1 MKALRLLFSLFLLVV
16 FAQVAQAQN
25 RMNFQGQLNNADG
38 IDHPLD
44 PEGQYLIHTSVE
56 SPDMMTVYNGNAVL
70 DADGAATVEMPSY
83 FEALN
88 TDFRYQLTCIGGFA
102 PVYVAEKIRENR
114 FKIAGGSPGMEVSW
128 QVTGVRHDP
137 YAEAYR
143 SPVEVEKPAAEQGT
157 YLHPELYG
165 ASPAQHVRRD
175 GSDQR

>member
-1 MKALRLLFSLFLLVV
+1 
-16 FAQVAQAQN
+16 
-25 RMNFQGQLNNADG
+25 
-38 IDHPLD
+38 
-44 PEGQYLIHTSVE
+44 
-56 SPDMMTVYNGNAVL
+56 
-70 DADGAATVEMPSY
+70 MPSY

-143 SPVEVEKPAAEQGT
+143 SPVEVQKPAAEQGT
-157 YLHPELYG
+157 YLHPELYR
-165 ASPAQHVRRD
+165 ATARRP
-175 GSDQR
+175 GTER